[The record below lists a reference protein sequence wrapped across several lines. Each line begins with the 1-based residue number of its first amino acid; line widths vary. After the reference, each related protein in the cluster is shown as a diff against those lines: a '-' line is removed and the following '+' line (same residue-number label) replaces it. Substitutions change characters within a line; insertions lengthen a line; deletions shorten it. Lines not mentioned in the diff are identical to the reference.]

1 MIFVLIFVTTK
12 RGSVVIESV
21 FVDQGRTRMATCEC
35 AALSISGLCLVYN
48 VALTAFRA
56 STFEVFNV
64 TETVARSVSILF
76 INLAAYSLS
85 KTENPRAQ
93 VCTHFVLYFVFRYL
107 ITSFMMYAGAA
118 MGLSGWCRLPIAP
131 GQTQERCWKG
141 PPTN

>member
-1 MIFVLIFVTTK
+1 
-12 RGSVVIESV
+12 
-21 FVDQGRTRMATCEC
+21 MATCEC
-35 AALSISGLCLVYN
+35 VALSVSGLCLVYN

-93 VCTHFVLYFVFRYL
+93 VS
-107 ITSFMMYAGAA
+107 TSFVV
-118 MGLSGWCRLPIAP
+118 LLHRCRSEHV
-131 GQTQERCWKG
+131 TFM
-141 PPTN
+141 